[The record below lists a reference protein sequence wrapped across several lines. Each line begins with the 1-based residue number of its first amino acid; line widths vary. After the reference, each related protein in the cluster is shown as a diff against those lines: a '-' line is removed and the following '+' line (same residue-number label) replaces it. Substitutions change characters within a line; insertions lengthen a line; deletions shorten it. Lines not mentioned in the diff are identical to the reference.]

1 MQTMDVVSQSS
12 LPRRLESVKTRA
24 HVIVTGKVQGV
35 FYRAE
40 TASKAKQLNLTGW
53 IRNLPD
59 GRVEAIFEGEEIN
72 VKKIVDF
79 CRRGPPNAYVVDVD
93 VRRQEWKGEFDDFEV
108 RYYD

>member
-1 MQTMDVVSQSS
+1 MDVIQPSN
-12 LPRRLESVKTRA
+12 LRRRLESVKTRA

-40 TASKAKQLNLTGW
+40 TASKAKQLSLTGW
-53 IRNLPD
+53 VRNLPD

-72 VKKIVDF
+72 VKKIVNF
-79 CRRGPPNAYVVDVD
+79 WRRGPQNAYVVDVD
-93 VRRQEWKGEFDDFEV
+93 VRRQEWKGEFDDFEL

>member
-1 MQTMDVVSQSS
+1 M
-12 LPRRLESVKTRA
+12 KIRA
-24 HVIVTGKVQGV
+24 HVIVIGKVQGV

-53 IRNLPD
+53 VRNLPD

-72 VKKIVDF
+72 VRKMIDF
-79 CRRGPPNAYVVDVD
+79 CRRGPPNAYVVDVN
-93 VRRQEWKGEFDDFEV
+93 VRQHDWKGEFEKFTV